1 VAGNEESR
9 TFDAIRGLDV
19 LWQPIRAQQ
28 IALEELSPASGSKAA
43 ALVPPLGYVLLEVSR
58 DSLRQRENEMLLTG
72 IAVTLGGLVLGL
84 IMALGLGRGVV
95 RPVQRISAMVQR
107 LQQGDFS
114 VRGALRQDDPL
125 RDLQRGLNVLADR
138 LAWREDELQS
148 RIEEATRRLRASKEQ
163 AEAATLAKTRF
174 LAAASH
180 DLRQPTHALGLF
192 VARLGQL
199 PQDPQSRHLIDKL
212 DASVQAMQDLL
223 DALLDLSRLEAEAVE
238 LDPKP
243 IDVAEL
249 FVQLDSTFSPVA
261 SGKGLRLRVRP
272 SRVWISSDL
281 PLLQRILLNLL
292 GNSLR
297 YTRHGGVLLAC
308 RPAPEAGKVWIEVWD
323 TGIGIAPEHQEVVFQ
338 EFFQVANPQRD
349 RSHGL
354 GLGLNIVRRA
364 SALLGHRLELR
375 SVPGRGTRL
384 RIEVPLCSP
393 GVAKPEA
400 PVPVVVNPL
409 PWRVLLVEDDP
420 LSRDAM
426 RGLLESWGMVVT
438 PSGSLD
444 AALLQISRAGPPDLI
459 VSDYRLPEG
468 VNGIEAIARLRAQA
482 GRSLPACLVSGDI
495 DPQVLQSVRQAGLTL
510 LNKPVRPAKL
520 RSLIRRLMQER
531 AATGMGDAPGP
542 DQAAG
547 SEPE

>member
-1 VAGNEESR
+1 
-9 TFDAIRGLDV
+9 
-19 LWQPIRAQQ
+19 
-28 IALEELSPASGSKAA
+28 
-43 ALVPPLGYVLLEVSR
+43 
-58 DSLRQRENEMLLTG
+58 
-72 IAVTLGGLVLGL
+72 
-84 IMALGLGRGVV
+84 
-95 RPVQRISAMVQR
+95 
-107 LQQGDFS
+107 
-114 VRGALRQDDPL
+114 
-125 RDLQRGLNVLADR
+125 
-138 LAWREDELQS
+138 
-148 RIEEATRRLRASKEQ
+148 
-163 AEAATLAKTRF
+163 
-174 LAAASH
+174 
-180 DLRQPTHALGLF
+180 
-192 VARLGQL
+192 
-199 PQDPQSRHLIDKL
+199 
-212 DASVQAMQDLL
+212 
-223 DALLDLSRLEAEAVE
+223 
-238 LDPKP
+238 
-243 IDVAEL
+243 
-249 FVQLDSTFSPVA
+249 
-261 SGKGLRLRVRP
+261 
-272 SRVWISSDL
+272 
-281 PLLQRILLNLL
+281 
-292 GNSLR
+292 
-297 YTRHGGVLLAC
+297 
-308 RPAPEAGKVWIEVWD
+308 
-323 TGIGIAPEHQEVVFQ
+323 VVFQ

-364 SALLGHRLELR
+364 SAMLGHRLELR
-375 SVPGRGTRL
+375 SVPGRGTRF

-409 PWRVLLVEDDP
+409 PWRVLMVEDDP